1 MTKNIIERPISKTLF
16 IKNSIIQGKLCKH
29 DLQGIWQDIIE
40 KTVAAVDNM
49 IMITYE
55 DFSKLDIRIGKILSA
70 EKVPGTDKLLK
81 LDVDIGVETR
91 QLVAGIAESYEPD
104 QLIGKEIPVLL
115 NLEPRRIRGV
125 ESRGMI
131 LAVDVGGKPLLLYPE
146 REVPPGSIIR

>member
-1 MTKNIIERPISKTLF
+1 
-16 IKNSIIQGKLCKH
+16 
-29 DLQGIWQDIIE
+29 
-40 KTVAAVDNM
+40 M

-55 DFSKLDIRIGKILSA
+55 DFIKLDIRIGKILSA

-104 QLIGKEIPVLL
+104 HLIGKEIPVLL